1 MVLTEPWSPQW
12 AGLPQA
18 AFSAPA
24 SARGGAAVQMGSI
37 QDLPSPSLSPGA
49 GEQLTGQTQGE
60 VGATH
65 FDPLGGSTCSGHSA
79 RREDTLLTAPR
90 STDPAPAQLLEWSGA
105 S

>member
-1 MVLTEPWSPQW
+1 MVLTRPWSPQW

-49 GEQLTGQTQGE
+49 GAQLTGQTQGE

-65 FDPLGGSTCSGHSA
+65 FDPLGGSTC
-79 RREDTLLTAPR
+79 
-90 STDPAPAQLLEWSGA
+90 
-105 S
+105 